1 MINVEVI
8 GDHIRALPSGSG
20 PRHDCGIW
28 SVTKTWCCSGWFT
41 VSPGDCVGEVEDHRR
56 DGPGVFDVHPVAAL
70 VDDFH
75 FGLGKARAD
84 GSDELLVDERVGA
97 AADDEYGAAECAG
110 GGSVAHPAVSDV
122 CVVGG
127 DLRPYGRADASAAV
141 EPFISQAGRPITAQ
155 AAV

>member
-75 FGLGKARAD
+75 FGSGKARAD

-110 GGSVAHPAVSDV
+110 GGRVPHPVVPDGG
-122 CVVGG
+122 VVGG
-127 DLRPYGRADASAAV
+127 DLGPDRRADLGGPV
-141 EPFISQAGRPITAQ
+141 ELFLAEAGPP
-155 AAV
+155 